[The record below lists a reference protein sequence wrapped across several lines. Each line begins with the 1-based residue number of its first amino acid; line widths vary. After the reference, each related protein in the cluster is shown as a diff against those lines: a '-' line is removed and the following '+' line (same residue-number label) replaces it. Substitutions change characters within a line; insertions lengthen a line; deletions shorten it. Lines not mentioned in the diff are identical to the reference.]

1 MKNKVVAAFFSI
13 FIIGC
18 SQGVNDFDL
27 KNQNGIWL
35 KNDKPYTGDVYRILK
50 NNKINLGKIKNGKK
64 EGSWIE
70 FGRLIFRTGQY
81 KNGKRVGEWNGWYED
96 SSKAYSGSYENDL
109 KTGEWN
115 GWNKNGNNTYK
126 GKYNKGK
133 KDSMWYYWFENGQ
146 LSDSGKYKEGKM
158 LGEWKYYNEKGVFIE
173 QKTFK

>member
-1 MKNKVVAAFFSI
+1 MKNKVLVAFFSI
-13 FIIGC
+13 FIFGC
-18 SQGVNDFDL
+18 SQDVNEFDL
-27 KNQNGIWL
+27 KNENGIWL
-35 KNDKPYTGDVYRILK
+35 KNDKPYTGNVYRILK

-64 EGSWIE
+64 EGPWTE

-115 GWNKNGNNTYK
+115 GWSQNGYNTYK

-133 KDSMWYYWFENGQ
+133 KDSSWYYWFENGQ

-158 LGEWKYYNEKGVFIE
+158 IGVWKYYNEKGVFIE
-173 QKTFK
+173 QKTFE